1 MKKICDTNQ
10 ACKQAPSSYISLSF
24 AAIRLLS
31 IYLILTVQNGFLYLI
46 RYIIKAVELIK
57 NIFMNVLYSDT
68 KYINRSRYLT
78 QNTIK

>member
-1 MKKICDTNQ
+1 MKKICDTNH
-10 ACKQAPSSYISLSF
+10 ACKQAPSSYYSLSF